1 MPEDPPSATDQPDN
15 QPNEEVWDAARV
27 MRDRAAASRTKRDQ
41 AIADLREKMN
51 DDQIRDEFGIDL
63 GEIER

>member
-1 MPEDPPSATDQPDN
+1 MPDDLPFATDSPEDQPD
-15 QPNEEVWDAARV
+15 EEAWDAPRV
-27 MRDRAAASRTKRDQ
+27 MRDRATASRTTRDLT
-41 AIADLREKMN
+41 IADLREEMN